1 MDPLIRSISGLR
13 GIAGTSFNEEVIFS
27 HIIAFLS
34 IQKKGVILVARDGR
48 SHGKNFLNYSCKV
61 IIKAG
66 FDVINCGII
75 PTPTAQFLVQKYNY
89 SGGLILTASH
99 NPSEWNGLKFLDR
112 DGSFLAPNKT
122 QLLLE
127 KANQKIDLPT
137 NNSGKIHH
145 KREFWKEHVDNSL
158 GISCIDLDKI
168 KSKKYKVVIDA
179 VNSAGSII
187 IPYLLEK
194 MGCNVIKLNCDGNG
208 KFSRN
213 GEPLPQ
219 NLTKLS
225 ELVVSEKA
233 DFGLA
238 TDPDADRLALVDE
251 KGKPFGEEYTL
262 AIAIDE
268 YLDSTKSK
276 NPVVVN
282 LSTSLLSEYACKKH
296 KVKLIRSKVGETNV
310 VEKMKKY
317 HSEIGGEG
325 NGGVILKE
333 SHLGRDSVNAILL
346 IVNLFAKC
354 GIPISDIR
362 KKFPKYNLIKDKIS
376 VEKVD
381 SKKVID
387 IIKQKINFEEIDD
400 QDGCKLIWK
409 DKWIHIRKSNTEPII
424 RIYAE
429 SIENE
434 DLLSEITEI
443 KNIIRDHKNKS

>member
-127 KANQKIDLPT
+127 KATQKIDLPT

-276 NPVVVN
+276 NPVVIN

>member
-61 IIKAG
+61 IINAG

-354 GIPISDIR
+354 GILISDIR

>member
-61 IIKAG
+61 IINAG

-208 KFSRN
+208 RFSRN

>member
-276 NPVVVN
+276 NPVVIN